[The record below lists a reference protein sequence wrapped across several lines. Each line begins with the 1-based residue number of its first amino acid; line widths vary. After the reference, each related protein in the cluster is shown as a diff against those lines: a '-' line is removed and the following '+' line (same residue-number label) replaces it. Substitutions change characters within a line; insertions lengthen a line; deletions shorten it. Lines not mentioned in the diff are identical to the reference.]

1 MALLSIDRER
11 NLLIAEMQGLDKLW
25 ALKSRLEIP
34 LAHVRG
40 ATHDPGIAHE
50 PKGVRVGGTYFPGV
64 ITAGRFRR
72 DGEWVFWDVKNPEKT
87 VVVELADEES
97 YDRLVVEVEDPRA
110 AVALIEGALGRRD
123 A

>member
-1 MALLSIDRER
+1 MALISIDRER

-34 LAHVRG
+34 LGHVRG
-40 ATHDPGIAHE
+40 ATHDPGIARE
-50 PKGVRVGGTYFPGV
+50 PKGVRIGGTHLPGV
-64 ITAGRFRR
+64 VTAGRFRR
-72 DGEWVFWDVKNPEKT
+72 HGEWVFWDVKNPERT
-87 VVVELADEES
+87 VVVELADEET

-110 AVALIEGALGRRD
+110 TVALIEGAIARE